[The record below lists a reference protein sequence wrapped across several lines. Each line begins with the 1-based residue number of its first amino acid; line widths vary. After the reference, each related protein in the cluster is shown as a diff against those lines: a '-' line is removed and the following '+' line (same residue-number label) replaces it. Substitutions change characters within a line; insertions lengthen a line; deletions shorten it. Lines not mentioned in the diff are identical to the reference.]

1 MCRELHCREI
11 NKDPEHCSPE
21 VAQQRAAE
29 RSVIVYSIYN
39 LTRPSM
45 LLAFIGVVIRNV
57 AGTIGI
63 WRCPVRVRVGVRS
76 GIGVV
81 IKNVASTVCSGIGV
95 VIRNVAGTV
104 RSGIGVVIRNVAST
118 VRSGIGVVIR
128 NVASTVRSGISVVI
142 RNVAGT
148 IGCGCSLLVFGDA
161 PARLIMKLTVRSNNP
176 GLECQAWVRGEVERS
191 PDSDPEWP
199 TTELVKESTNPYVR
213 MDMGLLRTRQQGHTV
228 ESIHDAMLEL
238 REMYPKAGMRE
249 IISLLHHEEGMSV
262 SRRRFWAAG
271 VNDIVAVDQ
280 HDKWLQFGLAL
291 HTGIEPFSG
300 LIMWMQVWHSNRNL
314 QLILSYYLDTI
325 ENLGCEYALGYT
337 ERPWDQKFWDRQWPH
352 HVASMHRWMRT
363 KKNVMPEIAWSQLRR
378 RFTPGFESLLDH
390 GVEQDWYDSDNTLQV
405 MVFQWVFIP
414 WLQREL
420 DSYQD
425 WINHTAKRCDRNKV
439 LPHGIPEL
447 IYRSTEDFGALD
459 FKIKIEKATVDH
471 VRATYIKP
479 GHPVFDLVPSD
490 LGDTLQMCYECLGH
504 PVVNRK
510 SAWTVYLG
518 LLHIFST
525 LIETR
530 PQMPL
535 PDSIEGDE
543 ELLLLQ
549 EHRDLPFHEETNGY
563 YYMGGVRGGLGLD
576 DGHHQLLNDLTH
588 KDEPDVPHEAD
599 NAGLV
604 VWEFSDEEAGAMD
617 EW

>member
-1 MCRELHCREI
+1 MPNQNKPTHVLAPLTDIAPHILRLWKSRLTDKQIVQALRKEI
-11 NKDPEHCSPE
+11 DT
-21 VAQQRAAE
+21 E
-29 RSVIVYSIYN
+29 RY
-39 LTRPSM
+39 
-45 LLAFIGVVIRNV
+45 
-57 AGTIGI
+57 
-63 WRCPVRVRVGVRS
+63 
-76 GIGVV
+76 GIGLTKF
-81 IKNVASTVCSGIGV
+81 IQ
-95 VIRNVAGTV
+95 V
-104 RSGIGVVIRNVAST
+104 RT
-118 VRSGIGVVIR
+118 
-128 NVASTVRSGISVVI
+128 
-142 RNVAGT
+142 
-148 IGCGCSLLVFGDA
+148 
-161 PARLIMKLTVRSNNP
+161 
-176 GLECQAWVRGEVERS
+176 
-191 PDSDPEWP
+191 
-199 TTELVKESTNPYVR
+199 
-213 MDMGLLRTRQQGHTV
+213 DMGLLRTRQQGHTV
-228 ESIHDAMLEL
+228 ESIRDAMLEL
-238 REMYPKAGMRE
+238 RKMYPKAGMRE

-262 SRRRFWAAG
+262 SRSVIKSYFAIYEADLVRQRKARRLQRRRFWAAG

-280 HDKWLQFGLAL
+280 HDKWLRFGLAL

-300 LIMWMQVWHSNRNL
+300 RIMWMRVWHSNRNP

-325 ENLGCEYALGYT
+325 ENLGHMPLVTQSDPGT
-337 ERPWDQKFWDRQWPH
+337 ENFGIANGHTMLRQWYDP
-352 HVASMHRWMRT
+352 SLQGTLQHRWMRT

-405 MVFQWVFIP
+405 MVFRWVFIP

-425 WINHTAKRCDRNKV
+425 RINHTAKRRDRNKV
-439 LPHGIPEL
+439 LPHGVPEL
-447 IYRSTEDFGALD
+447 IYRSAEDFGALD
-459 FKIKIEKATVDH
+459 FKIKIEKAAVDH
-471 VRATYIKP
+471 T
-479 GHPVFDLVPSD
+479 
-490 LGDTLQMCYECLGH
+490 CYERLGR

-518 LLHIFST
+518 LLRIFSS

-543 ELLLLQ
+543 ELPLLQ
-549 EHRDLPFHEETNGY
+549 EHQDLPFHEETNGY

-576 DGHHQLLNDLTH
+576 DGHHQLLDDLTH
-588 KDEPDVPHEAD
+588 EDEPDVPHEAD